1 MHALRTVGWCTR
13 SAAFV
18 AISYCHRAAAGD
30 LVKRSDVAGKHLKK
44 KIAEISTYLNDRKA
58 SVKLVRSLRG
68 YFNERYDSRT
78 VFADKECTEY
88 FAHLPANLQLQLA
101 KQLKYFSVDNETSML
116 HRVPSLKDL
125 NLHSAVVV
133 CSRMQTVHYYVQD
146 LREDET
152 RDWIFQRH
160 DVGHDMK
167 LVAEGSACP
176 SCSAVPLPVVD
187 AHSCM

>member
-1 MHALRTVGWCTR
+1 
-13 SAAFV
+13 
-18 AISYCHRAAAGD
+18 
-30 LVKRSDVAGKHLKK
+30 
-44 KIAEISTYLNDRKA
+44 
-58 SVKLVRSLRG
+58 
-68 YFNERYDSRT
+68 
-78 VFADKECTEY
+78 
-88 FAHLPANLQLQLA
+88 
-101 KQLKYFSVDNETSML
+101 
-116 HRVPSLKDL
+116 
-125 NLHSAVVV
+125 VV